1 MRIAAIVRFP
11 ANLPTYGSPYGEG
24 DENTDNL
31 RTIRSFADT
40 MMHRTGSRPARSRSQ
55 CDPRPDRK
63 SSSMLQHR
71 WTPAARIGRN
81 SPTGFPPS
89 STVALRLFA
98 SMPCPALATTANH
111 CCLACFICSRTA
123 AILFVDGLS
132 DPYKV
137 SRIFSACLV

>member
-55 CDPRPDRK
+55 CDPRLDMR
-63 SSSMLQHR
+63 SSSGPQPRH
-71 WTPAARIGRN
+71 TPKATVGTIHPSGFSPLSMAAALCT
-81 SPTGFPPS
+81 SPTYI
-89 STVALRLFA
+89 RL
-98 SMPCPALATTANH
+98 LNH
-111 CCLACFICSRTA
+111 CCFACFICFIRSRFSA
-123 AILFVDGLS
+123 AVFVNGLS
-132 DPYKV
+132 GPYDASK
-137 SRIFSACLV
+137 IFSARSM